1 VFLGDHG
8 GYQQDLRRAADRLN
22 RAWSRE
28 PSRAHAIPEYYAVVA
43 TAYPELLRKRGF
55 AEAEIG
61 SHAGLADTSLM
72 LALDPA
78 FVRTDKLTLGPP
90 PGRAEGVAGDPRRAN
105 AEAGRLGV
113 ELIVA
118 RTVIAIRKSES
129 RP

>member
-1 VFLGDHG
+1 MQPIDSIAPG
-8 GYQQDLRRAADRLN
+8 LRSRLE
-22 RAWSRE
+22 RT
-28 PSRAHAIPEYYAVVA
+28 PLPEYYDVVA

-55 AEAEIG
+55 ADAEIG

-78 FVRTDKLTLGPP
+78 YVRADRLTSAPP
-90 PGRAEGVAGDPRRAN
+90 PGRAEGVAGDPRRAS
-105 AEAGRLGV
+105 AEAGQLGV

-118 RTVIAIRKSES
+118 RTVSAIRMSES